1 MGAHGGLAMSNE
13 SDAQE
18 LDGQEIGQVSSDKWP
33 RFRIPKWW
41 LVILLLVLIGLA
53 GQMISISCQES
64 PEDGVSECP

>member
-1 MGAHGGLAMSNE
+1 MSNE

>member
-1 MGAHGGLAMSNE
+1 MGAQGGLAMSNE

>member
-1 MGAHGGLAMSNE
+1 MGAKGGLAMSNE

-41 LVILLLVLIGLA
+41 LVILLLLLIGLA